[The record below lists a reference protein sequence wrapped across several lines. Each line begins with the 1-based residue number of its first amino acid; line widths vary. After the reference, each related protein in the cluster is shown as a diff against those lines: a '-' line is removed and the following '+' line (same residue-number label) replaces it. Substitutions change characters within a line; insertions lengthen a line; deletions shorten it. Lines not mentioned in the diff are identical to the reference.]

1 MLKTKHQQSWRS
13 RHLSRSSPTSCGP
26 QPRTQ
31 MPSTSRCTSPAF
43 SVFATMHPSSRWK
56 WWKPKH
62 SPVPPDRML
71 AHNQKGALRLC
82 LTDTQTITDASN
94 GSGVEACA
102 MSTQQ
107 MTLCRTSDAIK
118 SARVLRPKRLR
129 MRMLAHNQK
138 GALRLCLTDTQTITD
153 ASNACG
159 VEACAMSTQQ
169 MTLCRTSDTIK
180 SANASHAT
188 VSHALQDRRRR
199 LSRVTKFAHRQ
210 GAPRRNAARPLRKS
224 ARDNAHVLMVAAVH
238 YLGIPNAIQA
248 LLAGPPYTA
257 TRPPASAAIHLLT
270 GMPKHLPNMMRAI
283 AWREVT
289 CP

>member
-62 SPVPPDRML
+62 SPVPPD
-71 AHNQKGALRLC
+71 
-82 LTDTQTITDASN
+82 
-94 GSGVEACA
+94 
-102 MSTQQ
+102 
-107 MTLCRTSDAIK
+107 
-118 SARVLRPKRLR
+118 
-129 MRMLAHNQK
+129 RMLAHNQK

-224 ARDNAHVLMVAAVH
+224 ARDSAHVLMVAAVH